1 MTATSA
7 AAAKGFSR
15 NELITFAVVSGL
27 SLLALGL
34 ELAGVSPVVV
44 FAAAGV
50 AVAGLAY
57 VLGTATEQAGE
68 SSGPRAA
75 ALLNA
80 TFGNLPELI
89 IVILTLRSDLI
100 DVARASIVGSVLGN
114 VLFILGFSI
123 LAGGLKHGTLRFN
136 SRTRGRERID
146 APDRRGRAG
155 RADHAA
161 FAPGFTT
168 DETKLLSDGVA
179 VIMLIL
185 YAAYLIFQFQ
195 HPDPNAAHG
204 APRWSVRGAV
214 AVLTVTALATGVLS
228 EILVESIKP
237 TIEDTG
243 ISQVFIGLI
252 IVPIVGNIAEHLA
265 AVKIAYNGNIE
276 FSMGIAFNSGL
287 QVALGIT
294 AVAVIAG
301 EIMGNELPLVF
312 PSLELALLG
321 ASAVMAGLIA
331 ADGEVEWIEGLQL
344 LSVYLLA
351 AMAFW
356 FL

>member
-27 SLLALGL
+27 SLLAFGL
-34 ELAGVSPVVV
+34 EVAGVSPVVV

-80 TFGNLPELI
+80 TFGNLAELI

-136 SRTRGRERID
+136 SRT
-146 APDRRGRAG
+146 AG
-155 RADHAA
+155 VNASMLLIAVVALGVPTIAA
-161 FAPGFTT
+161 FAPGFTPN
-168 DETKLLSDGVA
+168 ETKLLSDGVA
-179 VIMLIL
+179 VIMLVL
-185 YAAYLIFQFQ
+185 YAAYLVFQFQ
-195 HPDPNAAHG
+195 HPDPHAAHG

-228 EILVESIKP
+228 EVLVESIKP